1 MACGRRRPPSK
12 SPARRPPSSP
22 PPRLP
27 LPTRRRIALALALL
41 AAAPLG
47 AQQVADSAFV
57 PAIGAPRWPA
67 GRGPRLVLDEAH
79 HNFHTLAG
87 RYLAFGRLAAADGF
101 RVAAGRAPFTD
112 ASLRGV
118 DVLVIANALAARNA
132 GDDWRL
138 PTPSAF
144 TADEIAAV
152 RRFVERGGGLL
163 LVADHM
169 PFAGAAE
176 ALGAALGVQFA
187 NGFAE
192 DSAATAVPLVF
203 RRGADDRRAAL
214 GAHAAIL
221 GSGAGAIDA
230 VATFTGSAFRLT
242 APGVPLLR
250 LPRTTRVWMPVQA
263 WVFGDSV
270 PKLAGPGWLQGAALA
285 VGRGR
290 VVVLGEAA
298 MLSAQRAGA
307 QRAPMGMNHPRAG
320 ENALFGA
327 RVLRWL
333 GGAGS

>member
-1 MACGRRRPPSK
+1 M
-12 SPARRPPSSP
+12 
-22 PPRLP
+22 
-27 LPTRRRIALALALL
+27 LAI
-41 AAAPLG
+41 APLG
-47 AQQVADSAFV
+47 APLAAQQVADSAFV

-112 ASLRGV
+112 ASLRDV

-132 GDDWRL
+132 DDDWRL

-144 TADEIAAV
+144 TAGEIAAV

-192 DSAATAVPLVF
+192 DSAATAVPLLF
-203 RRGADDRRAAL
+203 RRGADGERRAAL

-221 GSGAGAIDA
+221 GSGVGAIDS

-250 LPRTTRVWMPVQA
+250 LPRTTRVWMPVEA

-307 QRAPMGMNHPRAG
+307 QRAPMGMNDPRAG
-320 ENALFGA
+320 QNALFGA
-327 RVLRWL
+327 RALRWL
-333 GGAGS
+333 AAGGAR